1 MGMYQMNDKKP
12 LIIIAGPTAV
22 GKSAISIKLAKDIG
36 GEIISADSVQVYRH
50 MDIGSAKITKDEM
63 QGVKHYLIDVLDPKD
78 EFSAALFK
86 DMAKNAAEEIYD
98 NGHIPIVVGGTGFYI
113 QGLLYDIDFKGNP
126 VNEEYRSYLLD
137 YADKN
142 GNEALHDILKK
153 IDPEAAK
160 QIHPNNVKRVMRAL
174 EFNKD
179 TGRKISEHNDEQH
192 ERSSP
197 YDFCYFV
204 LTDERETLYRRIDE
218 RVDNMMSEGLT
229 DEVRQ
234 LLDMG
239 CTKDMVSMQAL
250 GYRQLIPY
258 IKAEETSMIDNT
270 YNTDNTDSIYN
281 NVATDKASNIIRT
294 GHEGELAKAIR
305 DIKEETR
312 HFAKRQL
319 TWFRREKDVIWID
332 KNEFDHDYTKILDF
346 MEKKMKERGLL

>member
-1 MGMYQMNDKKP
+1 
-12 LIIIAGPTAV
+12 
-22 GKSAISIKLAKDIG
+22 
-36 GEIISADSVQVYRH
+36 

-179 TGRKISEHNDEQH
+179 TGKKISEHNDEQH

-258 IKAEETSMIDNT
+258 IESQK
-270 YNTDNTDSIYN
+270 
-281 NVATDKASNIIRT
+281 
-294 GHEGELAKAIR
+294 HEGELAKAIR

>member
-1 MGMYQMNDKKP
+1 MGMCQMNDKKP

-179 TGRKISEHNDEQH
+179 TGKKISEHNDEQH

-218 RVDNMMSEGLT
+218 RVIS
-229 DEVRQ
+229 
-234 LLDMG
+234 
-239 CTKDMVSMQAL
+239 
-250 GYRQLIPY
+250 
-258 IKAEETSMIDNT
+258 
-270 YNTDNTDSIYN
+270 
-281 NVATDKASNIIRT
+281 
-294 GHEGELAKAIR
+294 
-305 DIKEETR
+305 
-312 HFAKRQL
+312 
-319 TWFRREKDVIWID
+319 
-332 KNEFDHDYTKILDF
+332 
-346 MEKKMKERGLL
+346 

>member
-258 IKAEETSMIDNT
+258 IESQK
-270 YNTDNTDSIYN
+270 
-281 NVATDKASNIIRT
+281 
-294 GHEGELAKAIR
+294 HEGELAKAIR

>member
-1 MGMYQMNDKKP
+1 MNDKKP

-179 TGRKISEHNDEQH
+179 TGKKISEHNDEQH

>member
-258 IKAEETSMIDNT
+258 IKAEEMSMIDNT

>member
-1 MGMYQMNDKKP
+1 MGMCQMNDKKP

-142 GNEALHDILKK
+142 GIEALHDILKK

-160 QIHPNNVKRVMRAL
+160 QIHHNNVKRVMRAL

-179 TGRKISEHNDEQH
+179 TGKKISEHNDEQH

-332 KNEFDHDYTKILDF
+332 KNKYDHDDTKIIDF
-346 MEKKMKERGLL
+346 MENMMKERGLL